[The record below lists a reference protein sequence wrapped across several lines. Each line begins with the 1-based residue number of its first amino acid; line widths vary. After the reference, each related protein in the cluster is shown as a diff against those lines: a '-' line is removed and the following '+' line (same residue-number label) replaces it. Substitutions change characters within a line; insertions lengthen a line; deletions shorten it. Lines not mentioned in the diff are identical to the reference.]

1 LDKQQNISNLTYADL
16 VKDKKQNKT
25 SENQLVMV
33 AKISNEL
40 NQKKKIE
47 NNIIISGI
55 VESTDTDKNE
65 KQMQDKAK
73 IIELLQTVDENLN
86 EQNVKRLIRLPRRNK
101 QNTQTQSPELLLV
114 EIDTVENKNLIIQNA
129 KKLKSS
135 DNFHNIYINSDK
147 TEQERIVESK
157 LRAERNERNSKLE
170 NEIPDSDGRL
180 RYALYK
186 EKKYFW
192 GIRSGE
198 LRWVQVKE

>member
-1 LDKQQNISNLTYADL
+1 MDKQQNISNLTYADL

-101 QNTQTQSPELLLV
+101 KNTQTQRPEL
-114 EIDTVENKNLIIQNA
+114 
-129 KKLKSS
+129 
-135 DNFHNIYINSDK
+135 
-147 TEQERIVESK
+147 
-157 LRAERNERNSKLE
+157 
-170 NEIPDSDGRL
+170 
-180 RYALYK
+180 
-186 EKKYFW
+186 
-192 GIRSGE
+192 
-198 LRWVQVKE
+198 